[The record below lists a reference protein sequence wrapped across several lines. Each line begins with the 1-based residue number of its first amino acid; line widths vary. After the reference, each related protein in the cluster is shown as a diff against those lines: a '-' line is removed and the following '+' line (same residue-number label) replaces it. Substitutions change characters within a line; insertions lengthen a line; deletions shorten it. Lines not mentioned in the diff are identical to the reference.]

1 MTSKAIVLGIT
12 ADLAFAAGTLLAS
25 ILAHDPGCD
34 ATVVILHDGL
44 PPDQQE
50 AFRRLWP
57 NCRLQAFPAEAAVAR
72 LGEAAKS
79 GRVAGFLQ
87 KYSPLV
93 LAKLE
98 LPDLLAEF
106 DKVVWLDAD
115 ILVRGRLDALWD
127 VDCLAWR
134 SLPSGAFKRRETALA
149 LFNELQLDPAVPLPN
164 GGVIAVSRRF
174 LELGGSSDLLRGYAA
189 RLAAGAP
196 ASQIDELPWYL
207 AASGK
212 GMPVKALPMAFNHPV
227 GAQGVEG
234 AVVVHAIGAHKFWN
248 ATPLLQLFPDWSKH
262 QLTWVEH
269 GGRPYDGAVM
279 LAEVH
284 PLDAHEVLRVAQA
297 RAHWLG
303 VFRALRPV
311 LPKGMFV
318 DLQHDGKCLSILLHG
333 RPEGEELR
341 LHRQSNDK
349 RIGIEVLLPPELQSR
364 AIEQVCGRVRWARHE
379 KGALM
384 SISLSE
390 IGPALALIDAI
401 LQAPVSP

>member
-34 ATVVILHDGL
+34 ATVVIRHDGL
-44 PPDQQE
+44 PPDQQD

-57 NCRLQAFPAEAAVAR
+57 NCRFQAFPSQAAVAR
-72 LGEAAKS
+72 LGEAATA
-79 GRVAGFLQ
+79 GRVAGFLKQ
-87 KYSPLV
+87 YSPLV
-93 LAKLE
+93 LVKLD
-98 LPDLLAEF
+98 LPDLLTEF

-127 VDCLAWR
+127 FDCLAWR
-134 SLPSGAFKRRETALA
+134 ALPRRTFKRREPTLA
-149 LFNELQLDPAVPLPN
+149 VFGELQLDPAVPLPN

-174 LELGGSSDLLRGYAA
+174 LELGGSSDLLHGYAA

-196 ASQIDELPWYL
+196 ASQIDEMPWYL

-212 GMPVKALPMAFNHPV
+212 GMPVRALPMAFNHPV
-227 GAQGVEG
+227 GAQGSEC
-234 AVVVHAIGAHKFWN
+234 AVVLHAIGEHKFWN
-248 ATPLLQLFPDWSKH
+248 ATPLLQLFPDWSRH
-262 QLTWVEH
+262 QETWVAH
-269 GGRPYDGAVM
+269 GGQPYAGDVM
-279 LAEVH
+279 LGEVH
-284 PLDAHEVLRVAQA
+284 PLEAHEVLRTAQA
-297 RAHWLG
+297 RAHWLN
-303 VFRALRPV
+303 VFKDLRPV
-311 LPKGMFV
+311 LPKGMVV
-318 DLQHDGKCLSILLHG
+318 DLQHDRKDLRIFLHG
-333 RPEGEELR
+333 RPDDQHLR
-341 LHRQSNDK
+341 LHRQPNDK
-349 RIGIEVLLPPELQSR
+349 RIGIEVLLPPELLSR

>member
-1 MTSKAIVLGIT
+1 MTSRAIVLGIT

-34 ATVVILHDGL
+34 ATVLILHDGL
-44 PPDQQE
+44 PPDQE
-50 AFRRLWP
+50 AAFRRLWP
-57 NCRLQAFPAEAAVAR
+57 NCRLQAFPSQAAVAR

-87 KYSPLV
+87 QYSPLV

-127 VDCLAWR
+127 FECLAWR
-134 SLPSGAFKRRETALA
+134 ALPRSTFKRRAPTLA
-149 LFNELQLDPAVPLPN
+149 VFDELQLDPAVPLPN

-174 LELGGSSDLLRGYAA
+174 LELGGSTDLLQGYAA
-189 RLAAGAP
+189 RLVAGAP
-196 ASQIDELPWYL
+196 ASQIDEMPWYVT
-207 AASGK
+207 ASGK

-227 GAQGVEG
+227 GAQGVES

-248 ATPLLQLFPDWSKH
+248 ATPLLQLFPDWSRH
-262 QLTWVEH
+262 QATWVEH
-269 GGRPYDGAVM
+269 GGRPFDGDVM
-279 LAEVH
+279 LGEVH
-284 PLDAHEVLRVAQA
+284 PLGVHEVLRVAQA

-303 VFRALRPV
+303 VFRV

-349 RIGIEVLLPPELQSR
+349 RIGIEVLLPPGLQSR

>member
-1 MTSKAIVLGIT
+1 MTSRAIVLGIT

-25 ILAHDPGCD
+25 VLAHDPGCD

-44 PPDQQE
+44 PLDQE
-50 AFRRLWP
+50 TAFRRLWP
-57 NCRLQAFPAEAAVAR
+57 NCRLQAFPSQAAVAR

-87 KYSPLV
+87 QYSPLV
-93 LAKLE
+93 LAKLG

-106 DKVVWLDAD
+106 DKVLWLDAD
-115 ILVRGRLDALWD
+115 ILVRGRLDVLWD
-127 VDCLAWR
+127 FECLAWR
-134 SLPSGAFKRRETALA
+134 ALPRSTFKRRAPTLA
-149 LFNELQLDPAVPLPN
+149 VFGELQLDSAIPLPN

-174 LELGGSSDLLRGYAA
+174 LELGGSSDLLQDYAA
-189 RLAAGAP
+189 RLVAGAP
-196 ASQIDELPWYL
+196 ASQIDEMPWYV

-248 ATPLLQLFPDWSKH
+248 ATPLLQLFPDWSRH
-262 QLTWVEH
+262 QATWVEH
-269 GGRPYDGAVM
+269 GGQPYEGDVM

-284 PLDAHEVLRVAQA
+284 PLHAHEVLRVAQA

-318 DLQHDGKCLSILLHG
+318 DLQHDGKCLSIFLHG

-364 AIEQVCGRVRWARHE
+364 AIEEVCGKVRWARHE

-390 IGPALALIDAI
+390 IGPALALIDTV

>member
-1 MTSKAIVLGIT
+1 MTSRAIVLGIT

-25 ILAHDPGCD
+25 ILAHDPDCD
-34 ATVVILHDGL
+34 ATMVILHDGL
-44 PPDQQE
+44 PPDQE
-50 AFRRLWP
+50 AAFRRLWP
-57 NCRLQAFPAEAAVAR
+57 NCRVQAFPSEAAVAR
-72 LGEAAKS
+72 LGEAAKA

-87 KYSPLV
+87 QYSSLV
-93 LAKLE
+93 LAKLG

-106 DKVVWLDAD
+106 DKVLWLDAD
-115 ILVRGRLDALWD
+115 ILVRGRLDVLWD
-127 VDCLAWR
+127 FECLAWR
-134 SLPSGAFKRRETALA
+134 PLPRSTFKRRAPTLA
-149 LFNELQLDPAVPLPN
+149 VFGELQLDPAVPLPN

-174 LELGGSSDLLRGYAA
+174 LELGGSSELLQDYAA
-189 RLAAGAP
+189 RLVAGAP
-196 ASQIDELPWYL
+196 ASQIDEMPWYL

-227 GAQGVEG
+227 GAQGVES

-248 ATPLLQLFPDWSKH
+248 ATPLLQLFPDWSRH
-262 QLTWVEH
+262 QATWVEY
-269 GGRPYDGAVM
+269 GGRPYDGAIM

-284 PLDAHEVLRVAQA
+284 PQDAHEVLRVAQA
-297 RAHWLG
+297 RAHWLN

-311 LPKGMFV
+311 LPRGMFV

-349 RIGIEVLLPPELQSR
+349 RIGIEVLLPPEIQSR
-364 AIEQVCGRVRWARHE
+364 AIEQVCGRIRWAKHE

-390 IGPALALIDAI
+390 IGPTLALIDAI

>member
-1 MTSKAIVLGIT
+1 MTSRAIVLGIT

-44 PPDQQE
+44 PPDQE
-50 AFRRLWP
+50 AAFRRLWP
-57 NCRLQAFPAEAAVAR
+57 NCRLQAFPSQAAVVR

-87 KYSPLV
+87 QYSPLV

-127 VDCLAWR
+127 FECLAWR
-134 SLPSGAFKRRETALA
+134 ALPRSTFKRRAPTLA
-149 LFNELQLDPAVPLPN
+149 VFGDLQLDPAVPLPN

-174 LELGGSSDLLRGYAA
+174 LELGGSSDLLQGYAA
-189 RLAAGAP
+189 RLVAEAP
-196 ASQIDELPWYL
+196 ASQIDEMPWYV
-207 AASGK
+207 AASGN

-248 ATPLLQLFPDWSKH
+248 ATPLLQLFPEWSRH
-262 QLTWVEH
+262 QATWVEH
-269 GGRPYDGAVM
+269 GGRPYGGAVM
-279 LAEVH
+279 LGEVH
-284 PLDAHEVLRVAQA
+284 PLGAHEVLRVAQA

-318 DLQHDGKCLSILLHG
+318 DLQHDGKCLSIFLHG

-349 RIGIEVLLPPELQSR
+349 RIGIEVLLPPDLQSR
-364 AIEQVCGRVRWARHE
+364 AIEQVCGKVRWARHE
-379 KGALM
+379 KDALM
-384 SISLSE
+384 SLSLSE
-390 IGPALALIDAI
+390 LGAALALIDAI